1 MKKEWV
7 LPVKVTRWMKFK
19 AKLSAVGEF
28 TKLKWVLFK
37 TKLSAKWVLFKVFLI
52 KFFDVKQL
60 AFATFIYEITCGYKA
75 PKREKHVVL
84 AKISRNAPVED
95 IKKKLFTLKPETEDC
110 KFKVIE
116 VKIQSAGNIKSV

>member
-1 MKKEWV
+1 MKA
-7 LPVKVTRWMKFK
+7 VKDDKKIEVTRKMLLK
-19 AKLSAVGEF
+19 AKLA
-28 TKLKWVLFK
+28 
-37 TKLSAKWVLFKVFLI
+37 AKWQLFKVFLI

-110 KFKVIE
+110 KYKVIE